1 MEVPQQLVK
10 DLTSHME
17 SAGIPVPDSEE
28 RWAMALDA
36 LKVLHRSSA
45 SPLLHTSLVHSS
57 SFVLGFVWDAQTQ
70 SFLHTVLPA
79 MGAGCSNSCLLA
91 SISLV
96 ADHVVNHTQGPCHAD
111 RSWSVS
117 SLVSSFMLCHNV
129 RIELRCLL
137 PWSYAGCSHKL
148 CMIDLLHMQ
157 GVWASKYNERAFL
170 SMKKVGL
177 NFLDLR
183 MAVLVQ
189 RVVPAA
195 YAFVIHTE
203 NPTNGAKDEIFAE
216 LVKGLGESIVS
227 GMVPGSSLSFYA
239 KKGSLDKPEVCFD
252 GQTVCGAHLASVHY
266 IVNCCQAA

>member
-1 MEVPQQLVK
+1 MWALV
-10 DLTSHME
+10 
-17 SAGIPVPDSEE
+17 
-28 RWAMALDA
+28 
-36 LKVLHRSSA
+36 
-45 SPLLHTSLVHSS
+45 
-57 SFVLGFVWDAQTQ
+57 
-70 SFLHTVLPA
+70 
-79 MGAGCSNSCLLA
+79 
-91 SISLV
+91 
-96 ADHVVNHTQGPCHAD
+96 
-111 RSWSVS
+111 
-117 SLVSSFMLCHNV
+117 
-129 RIELRCLL
+129 
-137 PWSYAGCSHKL
+137 CSHPCFTAVMYRHL
-148 CMIDLLHMQ
+148 IDHALTKFVSTQ

-239 KKGSLDKPEVCFD
+239 KKGSLDKPEVQLRLQARLCNNA
-252 GQTVCGAHLASVHY
+252 GMTTAVTVTVCLNH
-266 IVNCCQAA
+266 C

>member
-1 MEVPQQLVK
+1 
-10 DLTSHME
+10 
-17 SAGIPVPDSEE
+17 
-28 RWAMALDA
+28 
-36 LKVLHRSSA
+36 
-45 SPLLHTSLVHSS
+45 
-57 SFVLGFVWDAQTQ
+57 
-70 SFLHTVLPA
+70 
-79 MGAGCSNSCLLA
+79 
-91 SISLV
+91 
-96 ADHVVNHTQGPCHAD
+96 
-111 RSWSVS
+111 
-117 SLVSSFMLCHNV
+117 
-129 RIELRCLL
+129 
-137 PWSYAGCSHKL
+137 
-148 CMIDLLHMQ
+148 MQ
-157 GVWASKYNERAFL
+157 GVWASKYNGRAFL

-239 KKGSLDKPEVCFD
+239 KKGSLDKPEVGFD
-252 GQTVCGAHLASVHY
+252 SQIVCDANLASVRT